1 MKRGTV
7 VLAPFPF
14 TDLTTIKRRP
24 AVIVSKINPSKND
37 LIIAFISSVVSP
49 NLSET
54 DLYLDFNDPDFKNT
68 GLIKTSIIK
77 VDKLM
82 TIEKQ
87 LFTGELGCLS
97 DRLLRE
103 LDAKL
108 KIALDL
114 NI

>member
-7 VLAPFPF
+7 VLTPFPF

-24 AVIVSKINPSKND
+24 AVIVSKVEPLKND
-37 LIIAFISSVVSP
+37 LIVAFISSVIFP
-49 NLSET
+49 NPSDT
-54 DLYLDFNDPDFKNT
+54 DLYIDFNDPDFKNT

-77 VDKLM
+77 ADKLM

-108 KIALDL
+108 KIALNL
-114 NI
+114 NF